1 MKACIDSDEKGYCY
15 RCGRA
20 CRTEKHHIFGGPNRK
35 LSEKYGLVVHLCHAC
50 HNEPPEG
57 AHFSKDTADWL
68 HRIGQQAFEVSRNKE
83 GMEWDEARA
92 EFIKT
97 FGKNYLN

>member
-1 MKACIDSDEKGYCY
+1 MGCIDSDEKGWCY

-20 CRTEKHHIFGGPNRK
+20 AKTERHHIFGGPNRK
-35 LSEKYGLVVHLCHAC
+35 LSEKYGLVVHLCHSC
-50 HNEPPEG
+50 HNEPPDG

-68 HRIGQQAFEVSRNKE
+68 HRIGQQACEGSRNKE